1 MKRILL
7 VLTLLLTG
15 CAGFADPNQQVSESS
30 AEPSQMTQAS
40 TDSTAGEASNAPS
53 QDAEQANE
61 TSKTHDASKPWGPC
75 PDVGAPTGDL
85 PQLELECM
93 TGDQKVSL
101 ANLDTHGKPMV
112 VQVWAQW
119 CGPCREEAPRI
130 ASLSKRFEGKVQFL
144 GINYKDP
151 QRDLA
156 LKLVKQYGWEFPQL
170 SDPDGAVRG
179 PFTVL
184 GTPTTVFISA
194 EGKRVHSRPGG
205 WSDDEEFAEAIKEHL
220 GVSG

>member
-15 CAGFADPNQQVSESS
+15 CAGFAGQNQAAESS
-30 AEPSQMTQAS
+30 TAPSETTQAPA
-40 TDSTAGEASNAPS
+40 DSTAGEASVGPS
-53 QDAEQANE
+53 GDAGPSN
-61 TSKTHDASKPWGPC
+61 DASKPGDTSKAWGPC
-75 PDVGAPTGDL
+75 PATGESKGDL
-85 PQLELECM
+85 PKLELECM
-93 TGDQKVSL
+93 TGDEKVNL

-112 VQVWAQW
+112 ILVWAQW

-130 ASLSKRFEGKVQFL
+130 ASVSKRFAGKVQFL
-144 GINYKDP
+144 GIDYKDP
-151 QRDLA
+151 KRDLA
-156 LKLVKQYGWEFPQL
+156 LQFAKQSGWEFPQL
-170 SDPDGAVRG
+170 YDPDGAVRG

-205 WSDDEEFAEAIKEHL
+205 WADDEELAAAIKEHL